1 MNNTEP
7 EYSKILNLNNVVCD
21 PDHIKPI
28 FFKTYYPTKVEK
40 YNDKELQNYRYIKGL
55 KFIDQPEFVKNSEE
69 NNKFKNFFD
78 NNYQNYLDTLTDFV
92 NHQEYPFVL
101 CSIPSSTAGKIN
113 MVTKIIK
120 DVVKNDPLTFI
131 DGSGLMQRTFSKET
145 AHESSKN
152 RSFEKDLQGLT
163 RTDNTNMADKKII
176 VIDDVVTS
184 GSSFT
189 AAYKFLTGF
198 SDINPEQLIFFAYG
212 KTIKNIFLQP
222 QIKKFDTFIFDIDQ
236 TLVNSQANFDI
247 ISAQNEYNSV
257 RLNKNSTPDEKS
269 DATSNLNSV
278 IKQNTPSFL
287 FKGIEELFNEI
298 LQTNSKIFFITNNN
312 SFVPT
317 LYLEKLSHKLFGT
330 DLPLGDQLNFE
341 LSNNELHLND
351 NPAMQKIGDLKVK
364 LVHGHQY
371 LNCNFTN
378 LLTSGDC
385 KKEFNNSI
393 YSMLKPSPEP
403 IMKLI
408 HNNNLNP
415 GTTIGIGNTLGDII
429 SYKAAGITAA
439 LAEWGNRGAT
449 TEIMEKLADFCLK
462 FPMELSNMILK
473 TSIPSNDS
481 SSDPFPFA

>member
-7 EYSKILNLNNVVCD
+7 EYSKILNLNSVVCD

-28 FFKTYYPTKVEK
+28 FFKTYYPTQVKK
-40 YNDKELQNYRYIKGL
+40 YNENELQNYRYIKGL
-55 KFIDQPEFVKNSEE
+55 KFIDQPEFIRNSEE
-69 NNKFKNFFD
+69 NNKFKDFFS

-101 CSIPSSTAGKIN
+101 CSIPSSTAGKVN
-113 MVTKIIK
+113 MVTRIIK
-120 DVVKNDPLTFI
+120 DLVKNDPLTFI
-131 DGSGLMQRTFSKET
+131 DGSGLIQRAFSKET

-163 RTDNTNMADKKII
+163 RNDNTNMTDKKII

-189 AAYKFLTGF
+189 AAYKFLTKF
-198 SDINPEQLIFFAYG
+198 PDINPEQLIFFAYG

-222 QIKKFDTFIFDIDQ
+222 QIKKFNTFVFDIDQ
-236 TLVNSQANFDI
+236 TIVNSQSNFDI
-247 ISAQNEYNSV
+247 ISAQDEY
-257 RLNKNSTPDEKS
+257 KNSTPDAK
-269 DATSNLNSV
+269 SNLNSI
-278 IKQNTPSFL
+278 IKQNTSNFL
-287 FKGIEELFNEI
+287 FEGIEGLFKEI
-298 LQTNSKIFFITNNN
+298 LQTNSKIFFVTNNN
-312 SFVPT
+312 SFISI

-330 DLPLGDQLNFE
+330 KLPLGNQLNFK
-341 LSNNELHLND
+341 LSNSELHLND
-351 NPAMQKIGDLKVK
+351 NPAMQKIGNLKVN

-385 KKEFNNSI
+385 KKDCL
-393 YSMLKPSPEP
+393 MLKPSPEP
-403 IMKLI
+403 IIKLI
-408 HNNNLNP
+408 HDNDLNP
-415 GTTIGIGNTLGDII
+415 DTTIGIGNTLDDIV

-449 TEIMEKLADFCLK
+449 TEIMEKIADLYLK
-462 FPMELSNMILK
+462 SPMELNDMILK
-473 TSIPSNDS
+473 TSVPVYNNNTFTSNN
-481 SSDPFPFA
+481 PF